1 MVVARFRTL
10 LRWPAVVLV
19 GLLMLS
25 GCATTG
31 ADEQTR
37 RGAEK
42 GFVGVDGNLTQIAP
56 SQRKPVGA
64 ISGPAL
70 GGGQTLSAADYAGKV
85 IVVNVWGSWCQPCRA
100 EAPDLQAASEET
112 TDSAQFIGL
121 NTRDSDPAQAEAFV
135 RTAQIT
141 YPSIFD
147 PDGQL
152 LLSFARDLPP
162 SGIPSTMI
170 IDKQG
175 RLAVRIIGPITKVT
189 LVNLVDDV
197 ADGK

>member
-1 MVVARFRTL
+1 M
-10 LRWPAVVLV
+10 V
-19 GLLMLS
+19 GLLALS
-25 GCATTG
+25 ACATTG

-64 ISGPAL
+64 ISGPTL
-70 GGGQTLSAADYAGKV
+70 GSSQTLSAADYPGKV
-85 IVVNVWGSWCQPCRA
+85 IVVNVWGSWCWPCRA
-100 EAPDLQAASEET
+100 EAPDLQAASQET

-121 NTRDSDPAQAEAFV
+121 NTRDFDPAQAEAFV
-135 RTAQIT
+135 RTAKIT

-162 SGIPSTMI
+162 SAIPSTMI

-175 RLAVRIIGPITKVT
+175 RLAVRILGPISKIT
-189 LVNLVDDV
+189 LVDLIDDV
-197 ADGK
+197 ANGQ